1 MGVFVTMSAVF
12 AVMFLKSTYQEIK
25 ICSFGNSK
33 ANMGYGMARFENL
46 TMLTR
51 FGEVSKVPKKQVPYT
66 KVDSLPQIMQKFYLI
81 FLIGKVISRGCIV
94 LLAPSIAFI
103 SACIAVI

>member
-25 ICSFGNSK
+25 ISSFGNSE
-33 ANMGYGMARFENL
+33 ANTGYEMARFENL

-51 FGEVSKVPKKQVPYT
+51 FGEFSEVPKKLVPNT
-66 KVDSLPQIMQKFYLI
+66 KVYSLPQIMQKFYLI
-81 FLIGKVISRGCIV
+81 FLIERVISSGCIV
-94 LLAPSIAFI
+94 LLAPSMAFI
-103 SACIAVI
+103 SACIAVV